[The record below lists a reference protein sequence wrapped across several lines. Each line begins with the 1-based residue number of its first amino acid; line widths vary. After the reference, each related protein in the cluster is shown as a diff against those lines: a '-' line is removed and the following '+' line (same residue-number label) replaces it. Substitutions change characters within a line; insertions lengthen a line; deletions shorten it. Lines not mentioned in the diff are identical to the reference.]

1 MSPRLLPPL
10 STREDNRIAAF
21 ESLISAFA
29 FATMSASVF
38 AFSEHIAW
46 PVVAFVRVFSTF
58 VAALIILRIT
68 RTRALFPGPR
78 RLWLRSSIGAI
89 GLMCTFYAL
98 THMHPTD
105 ASAII
110 ATNPIWVMVILGVG
124 FRHRASGFM
133 IFAVGLAVAGVFVM
147 KRPSFD
153 ASSIPLLVAF
163 AAAFVQASVK
173 VTLSFLR
180 GLNSVA
186 IVAHYAMVGSIITLA
201 LSLGFVDH
209 IKLDDETDW
218 TLWLWLIPVGV
229 FGTLAQITMTSA
241 YKRGSTTLVAL
252 IGLANIPIVAV
263 YDTVLWHRRFDTFDI
278 LGLGM
283 IFTAIALSIRHN
295 AKGA

>member
-1 MSPRLLPPL
+1 MSPRLVPPL

-38 AFSEHIAW
+38 AFSDYIAW

-58 VAALIILRIT
+58 VATLVILRIT
-68 RTRALFPGPR
+68 RTPALFPGPR
-78 RLWLRSSIGAI
+78 RLWVRSCIGGI
-89 GLMCTFYAL
+89 GLTCTFYAL

-110 ATNPIWVMVILGVG
+110 ATNPIWVMVILGLG
-124 FRHRASGFM
+124 FRHRASAFM
-133 IFAVGLAVAGVFVM
+133 VFAVSLAVGGVFVM

-186 IVAHYAMVGSIITLA
+186 IVAHYAMVGSILTLA
-201 LSLGFVDH
+201 LSFGFVDH
-209 IKLDDETDW
+209 IELGAGAGWK
-218 TLWLWLIPVGV
+218 LWLWLIPVAF
-229 FGTLAQITMTSA
+229 FGTLAQITMTRA

-263 YDTVLWHRRFDTFDI
+263 YDMALWGRRFDTFDL
-278 LGLGM
+278 LGLAM